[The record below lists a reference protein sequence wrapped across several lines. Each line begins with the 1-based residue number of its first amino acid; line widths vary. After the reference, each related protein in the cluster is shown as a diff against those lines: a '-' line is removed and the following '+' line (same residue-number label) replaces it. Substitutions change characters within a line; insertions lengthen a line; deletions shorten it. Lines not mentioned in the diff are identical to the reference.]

1 MTTETV
7 AKWMIDRGYATGHG
21 DTIEDLLKELEWQIR
36 ESEREACAKVC
47 DEWVKDHAKT
57 DNCTYADCDFV
68 AAATDC
74 AKAIRA
80 RGNI

>member
-1 MTTETV
+1 MTTEAV

-47 DEWVKDHAKT
+47 EGLRLEWEDQPSIAQ
-57 DNCTYADCDFV
+57 AER
-68 AAATDC
+68 ATMMDC
-74 AKAIRA
+74 ANAIRA
-80 RGNI
+80 RSQHES